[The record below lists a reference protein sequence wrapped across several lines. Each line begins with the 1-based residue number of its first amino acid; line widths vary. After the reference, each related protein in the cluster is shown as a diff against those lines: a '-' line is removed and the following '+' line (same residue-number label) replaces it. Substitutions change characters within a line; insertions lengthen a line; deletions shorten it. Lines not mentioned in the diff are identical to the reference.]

1 MQMMPIEGYRQIL
14 SVWFILGFSF
24 LSLSVQAE
32 TEDVQSLVGEPL
44 HIRLVETTIRYDFFN
59 QRCRG
64 VRASVNQSEVNRL
77 FIQKYR
83 LTLNNFIKQ
92 YITKDARAYR
102 DQLEESLYRQ
112 VAEMGG
118 CQPARDQGLETRIKS
133 DYRTLMERVETSS
146 WYPAIIN

>member
-1 MQMMPIEGYRQIL
+1 MLPVTGYRYLLNAWIMVVL
-14 SVWFILGFSF
+14 SFS
-24 LSLSVQAE
+24 SLSVQAE
-32 TEDVQSLVGEPL
+32 TETLESLSGEPL
-44 HIRLVETTIRYDFFN
+44 HVRLIETTIRYDFFN

-64 VRASVNQSEVNRL
+64 VRASANQSEVNRL

-92 YITKDARAYR
+92 YISTDARAYR
-102 DQLEESLYRQ
+102 DQLQDNLYRQ

-133 DYRTLMERVETSS
+133 DYRKLLEQVEVSS
-146 WYPAIIN
+146 WYPAIH

>member
-1 MQMMPIEGYRQIL
+1 MLPVTGYRYL
-14 SVWFILGFSF
+14 LNAWVMVVLTFS
-24 LSLSVQAE
+24 SLTVQAE
-32 TEDVQSLVGEPL
+32 TETLESLSGEPL
-44 HIRLVETTIRYDFFN
+44 HVRLIETTIRYDFFN

-64 VRASVNQSEVNRL
+64 VRASANQSEVNRL

-92 YITKDARAYR
+92 YISTDARTYR
-102 DQLEESLYRQ
+102 DQLQDNLYRQ

-133 DYRTLMERVETSS
+133 DYRKLLEQVEVSS
-146 WYPAIIN
+146 WYPAIH